1 MKYDF
6 EGWVTKYNQPC
17 DDGRT
22 IRSGAFHHQSNMRV
36 PLVYAHCHKDPD
48 AILGF
53 VDLETRDEGVYGRGS
68 FNSNPK
74 SQRMKTSMQH
84 GDIESL
90 SICANNLDEAYGNV
104 NSGVIREVS
113 LVIAG
118 ANPGAFIESVVQHGM
133 PADPEDDE
141 AIFYNTEKIIVTME
155 HAANMDDPK
164 KPEEKKPESKEEPK
178 KDDPEGDDETIQ
190 DVFNTMSKKQQ
201 DAVAALIGMALADA
215 ESSDSNEED
224 SKEKKDDK
232 KEDDTM
238 KHNAFMG
245 GESDDKPSVLTHEA
259 TMQIF
264 TDAKNCG
271 SLREAIHRNIEEGNI
286 IMHSMSV
293 PMDGMTGPSSS
304 TSSQGYGIRDM
315 EMLFPEF
322 KSLNTPPEF
331 IGRNMNWV
339 TEVMSDVHHTPF
351 SRIKSIYANITE
363 DEARA
368 KGYIKGHQ
376 KKEEVFTLLK
386 RTTEAQMI
394 YKLQKVDRQDI
405 IQITDFDV
413 VAWIRSEMRMMLD
426 EEIARAILIGDG
438 RLADS
443 EFKIHEDNVRPVV
456 SDKPLYNTV
465 IKVKPVAGE
474 SFAETLID
482 AVIKARKNYKGS
494 GSPKFWTTEDYLTDM
509 LLIKD
514 KNGRRIYSSEQEL
527 ATTMR
532 ASKITTVEPME
543 DKKVTVNGTEYPLIG
558 TLVNLNDYNVGT
570 DKGGEITNFD
580 DFDINYNQYTYLIE
594 TMMSGALIKPF
605 SAVTFV
611 LDNGTTSGTGDDT
624 KG

>member
-6 EGWVTKYNQPC
+6 EGWVTKYNQQC
-17 DDGRT
+17 EDGRT
-22 IRSGAFHHQSNMRV
+22 IRSGAFHHQGGMRV
-36 PLVYAHCHKDPD
+36 PLVYAHSHKDPD

-53 VDLETRDEGVYGRGS
+53 VDLEARDDGIYGRGS
-68 FNSNPK
+68 FNNNPK

-104 NSGVIREVS
+104 NHGVIREVS

-118 ANPGAFIESVVQHGM
+118 SNPGAFIESVAQHGM
-133 PADPEDDE
+133 PADPDDDE
-141 AIFYNTEKIIVTME
+141 AIFYNPEKLIVTME
-155 HAANMDDPK
+155 HAADINDPK
-164 KPEEKKPESKEEPK
+164 KSEEKKPESKEEPK
-178 KDDPEGDDETIQ
+178 GDDKTLQ
-190 DVFNTMSKKQQ
+190 DIFDTMNKEQQ
-201 DAVAALIGMALADA
+201 DAVAAIVGMAIADA
-215 ESSDSNEED
+215 SEAGKEE
-224 SKEKKDDK
+224 KDDK
-232 KEDDTM
+232 EGGNIM
-238 KHNAFMG
+238 KHNAFTG
-245 GESDDKPSVLTHEA
+245 DEIENTPGVLTHEA

-264 TDAKNCG
+264 ADAKSCG
-271 SLREAIHRNIEEGNI
+271 SLREAIHRNIEDGV
-286 IMHSMSV
+286 IMHATSV
-293 PMDGMTGPSSS
+293 PMDGMIGPSTS
-304 TSSQGYGIRDM
+304 TASQAYGIRDM
-315 EMLFPEF
+315 NILFPEY

-331 IGRNMNWV
+331 IGRNMGWV
-339 TEVMSDVHHTPF
+339 SEVMADVHHTPF

-386 RTTEAQMI
+386 RTTEAQMV

-413 VAWIRSEMRMMLD
+413 VAWIRSEMRLMLD

-443 EFKIHEDNVRPVV
+443 EYKIHEDNIRPVV
-456 SDKPLYNTV
+456 SDAALYNTI

-474 SFAETLID
+474 SLAETLID
-482 AVIKARKNYKGS
+482 AVIRARKNYKGS
-494 GSPKFWTTEDYLTDM
+494 GNPKFWTTEDYLTDM

-527 ATTMR
+527 ATTIR

-543 DKKVTVNGTEYPLIG
+543 DKKVTVGGTEYPLIG
-558 TLVNLNDYNVGT
+558 TLVNLVDYNVGT
-570 DKGGEITNFD
+570 DKGGEITTFD
-580 DFDINYNQYTYLIE
+580 DFDINYNQYSYLIE

-605 SAVTFV
+605 AAVTFV
-611 LDNGTTSGTGDDT
+611 LDNSTGSVAGNSET